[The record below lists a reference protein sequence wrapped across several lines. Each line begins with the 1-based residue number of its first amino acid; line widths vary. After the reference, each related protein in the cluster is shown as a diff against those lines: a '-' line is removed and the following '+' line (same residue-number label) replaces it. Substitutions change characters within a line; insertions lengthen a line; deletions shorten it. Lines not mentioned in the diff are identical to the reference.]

1 MAVGGEDVNCS
12 MSMVLMGDIDDAVDV
27 AEVGKVDGPRD
38 TETQRGRREEEEER
52 KRKSKKL
59 LAFAGEGKPK
69 VTGGNRRAQAR
80 RVAARDEGRET
91 RRDETREAGLAGC
104 LSVVG
109 GLDLDL
115 FSPGR
120 NGME

>member
-1 MAVGGEDVNCS
+1 
-12 MSMVLMGDIDDAVDV
+12 MSMVLVGDIDDAVDV
-27 AEVGKVDGPRD
+27 AEVGKVDRPRD
-38 TETQRGRREEEEER
+38 TETQRGRREEEEEEEEEEER

-91 RRDETREAGLAGC
+91 RRDERSGSGW
-104 LSVVG
+104 LSVG
-109 GLDLDL
+109 GRW
-115 FSPGR
+115 S
-120 NGME
+120 